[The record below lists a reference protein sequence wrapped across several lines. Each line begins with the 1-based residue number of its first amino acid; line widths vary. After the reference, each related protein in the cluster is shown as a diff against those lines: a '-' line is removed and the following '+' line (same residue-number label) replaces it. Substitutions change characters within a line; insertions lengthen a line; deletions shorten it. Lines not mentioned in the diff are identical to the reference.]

1 MIWRYAVIIVAG
13 YLLGNISMGLIVSER
28 YHMDIREHGSGN
40 AGTTNVLRTLG
51 WLPSVLTLVGDVLK
65 SFFACLLGKWLA
77 GETGLL
83 VGGFMAVI
91 GHNWPA
97 FSGFRGGKG
106 MAASLGI
113 IFALSW
119 QMALGFLG
127 LEVLVAAL
135 TGYVSVA
142 SLTTAAAFPIV
153 MGIVYRN
160 SPNFWMYLIFAIL
173 LAAAAIFSHRTNIQR
188 LLQGKENRMD
198 FKKIKVK
205 PDDNDKTKG

>member
-1 MIWRYAVIIVAG
+1 
-13 YLLGNISMGLIVSER
+13 
-28 YHMDIREHGSGN
+28 
-40 AGTTNVLRTLG
+40 
-51 WLPSVLTLVGDVLK
+51 
-65 SFFACLLGKWLA
+65 
-77 GETGLL
+77 
-83 VGGFMAVI
+83 MAVV
-91 GHNWPA
+91 GHNWPV

-142 SLTTAAAFPIV
+142 SLTTAVAFPIV

-160 SPNFWMYLIFAIL
+160 SPDFWMYFIFAIL
-173 LAAAAIFSHRTNIQR
+173 LAAAAIFSHRANIRR
-188 LLQGKENRMD
+188 LLSGTENRLN

-205 PDDNDKTKG
+205 PDEKTKG

>member
-1 MIWRYAVIIVAG
+1 MVWRYAVIVVAG

-65 SFFACLLGKWLA
+65 SFLACMLGKWLA
-77 GETGLL
+77 GAPGLL
-83 VGGFMAVI
+83 AGGFMAVV

-119 QMALGFLG
+119 PMALGFLG

-142 SLTTAAAFPIV
+142 SLTTAVAFPIV

-160 SPNFWMYLIFAIL
+160 SPDFWMYFIFAIL
-173 LAAAAIFSHRTNIQR
+173 LATAAIFSHRANIRR
-188 LLQGKENRMD
+188 LLSGTENRIN

-205 PDDNDKTKG
+205 PDEKTKG

>member
-1 MIWRYAVIIVAG
+1 MVWRYAVIVVAG

-65 SFFACLLGKWLA
+65 SFLACMLGKWLA
-77 GETGLL
+77 GAPGLL
-83 VGGFMAVI
+83 AGGFMAVV

-142 SLTTAAAFPIV
+142 SLTTAVAFPIV
-153 MGIVYRN
+153 MGIAYRN
-160 SPNFWMYLIFAIL
+160 SPDFWMYFIFAIL
-173 LAAAAIFSHRTNIQR
+173 LATAAIFSHRANIRR
-188 LLQGKENRMD
+188 LLSGTENRIN

-205 PDDNDKTKG
+205 PDEKTKG

>member
-1 MIWRYAVIIVAG
+1 MVWRYAVIVVAG

-65 SFFACLLGKWLA
+65 SFLACMLGKWLA
-77 GETGLL
+77 GAPGLL
-83 VGGFMAVI
+83 VGGFMAVV

-142 SLTTAAAFPIV
+142 SLTTAVAFPIV
-153 MGIVYRN
+153 MGIAYRN
-160 SPNFWMYLIFAIL
+160 SPDFWMYFIFAIL
-173 LAAAAIFSHRTNIQR
+173 LAAAAIFSHRANIRR
-188 LLQGKENRMD
+188 LSSGTENRLN

-205 PDDNDKTKG
+205 PDDTTKG

>member
-1 MIWRYAVIIVAG
+1 MVWRYAVIVVAG

-65 SFFACLLGKWLA
+65 SFLACLLGKWLA
-77 GETGLL
+77 GEPGLL
-83 VGGFMAVI
+83 VGGFMAVV
-91 GHNWPA
+91 GHNWPV

-119 QMALGFLG
+119 PMALGFLG

-142 SLTTAAAFPIV
+142 SLTTAVAFPIV
-153 MGIVYRN
+153 MGIAYRN
-160 SPNFWMYLIFAIL
+160 SPDFWMYFIFAVL
-173 LAAAAIFSHRTNIQR
+173 LAAAAIFSHRANIRR
-188 LLQGKENRMD
+188 LSSGTENRLN

-205 PDDNDKTKG
+205 PDDTTKG

>member
-1 MIWRYAVIIVAG
+1 MVWRYAVIVVAG

-65 SFFACLLGKWLA
+65 SFLACMLGKWLA
-77 GETGLL
+77 GAPGLL
-83 VGGFMAVI
+83 VGGFMAVV

-119 QMALGFLG
+119 PMALGFLG

-142 SLTTAAAFPIV
+142 SLTTAVAFPIV

-160 SPNFWMYLIFAIL
+160 SPDFWMYFIFAIL
-173 LAAAAIFSHRTNIQR
+173 LAAAAIFSHRANIQR
-188 LLQGKENRMD
+188 LLHGKENRID
-198 FKKIKVK
+198 FRKIKVK

>member
-1 MIWRYAVIIVAG
+1 MVWRYAVIVVAG

-65 SFFACLLGKWLA
+65 SFLACMLGKWLA
-77 GETGLL
+77 GAPGLL
-83 VGGFMAVI
+83 VGGFMAVV

-142 SLTTAAAFPIV
+142 SLTTAVAFPIV

-160 SPNFWMYLIFAIL
+160 SPDFWMYFIFAIL
-173 LAAAAIFSHRTNIQR
+173 LAAAAIFSHRANIRR
-188 LLQGKENRMD
+188 LLSGTENRLN

-205 PDDNDKTKG
+205 PEEKTKG

>member
-1 MIWRYAVIIVAG
+1 MVWRYAVIVVAG

-65 SFFACLLGKWLA
+65 SFLACMLGKWLA
-77 GETGLL
+77 GAPGLL
-83 VGGFMAVI
+83 AGGFMAVV

-113 IFALSW
+113 VFALSW

-142 SLTTAAAFPIV
+142 SLTTAVAFPIV
-153 MGIVYRN
+153 MGIAYRN
-160 SPNFWMYLIFAIL
+160 SPDFWMYFIFAIL
-173 LAAAAIFSHRTNIQR
+173 LATAAIFSHRANIRR
-188 LLQGKENRMD
+188 LLSGTENRIN

-205 PDDNDKTKG
+205 PDEKTKG

>member
-1 MIWRYAVIIVAG
+1 MVWRYAVIVVAG

-65 SFFACLLGKWLA
+65 SFLACMLGKWLA
-77 GETGLL
+77 GAPGLL
-83 VGGFMAVI
+83 VGGFMAVV

-142 SLTTAAAFPIV
+142 SLTTAVAFPIV
-153 MGIVYRN
+153 MGIAYRN
-160 SPNFWMYLIFAIL
+160 SPDFWMYFIFAIL
-173 LAAAAIFSHRTNIQR
+173 LAAAAIFSHRANIRR
-188 LLQGKENRMD
+188 LLSG
-198 FKKIKVK
+198 
-205 PDDNDKTKG
+205 T

>member
-1 MIWRYAVIIVAG
+1 
-13 YLLGNISMGLIVSER
+13 
-28 YHMDIREHGSGN
+28 
-40 AGTTNVLRTLG
+40 
-51 WLPSVLTLVGDVLK
+51 
-65 SFFACLLGKWLA
+65 
-77 GETGLL
+77 
-83 VGGFMAVI
+83 
-91 GHNWPA
+91 
-97 FSGFRGGKG
+97 

-119 QMALGFLG
+119 PMALGFLG

-142 SLTTAAAFPIV
+142 SLTTAVAFPIV

-173 LAAAAIFSHRTNIQR
+173 LAAAAIFSHRANIQR

>member
-1 MIWRYAVIIVAG
+1 MVWRYAEIVVAG
-13 YLLGNISMGLIVSER
+13 YLLGNISMGLTVSER

-40 AGTTNVLRTLG
+40 AGTINVLRTLG

-65 SFFACLLGKWLA
+65 SFLACLLGKWLA
-77 GETGLL
+77 GEPGLL
-83 VGGFMAVI
+83 VGGFMAVV

-119 QMALGFLG
+119 PMALGFLG

-142 SLTTAAAFPIV
+142 SLTTAVAFPIV

-173 LAAAAIFSHRTNIQR
+173 LAAAAIFSHRANIQR

>member
-1 MIWRYAVIIVAG
+1 M
-13 YLLGNISMGLIVSER
+13 
-28 YHMDIREHGSGN
+28 
-40 AGTTNVLRTLG
+40 
-51 WLPSVLTLVGDVLK
+51 GDVLK

-83 VGGFMAVI
+83 VGGFMAVV
-91 GHNWPA
+91 GHNWPV
-97 FSGFRGGKG
+97 FCGFRGGKG

-113 IFALSW
+113 VFALSW

-142 SLTTAAAFPIV
+142 SLTTAVAFPIV

-160 SPNFWMYLIFAIL
+160 SPDFWMYFIFAIL
-173 LAAAAIFSHRTNIQR
+173 LAAAAIFSHRANIRR
-188 LLQGKENRMD
+188 LSSGTENRLN

-205 PDDNDKTKG
+205 PDDTTKG

>member
-1 MIWRYAVIIVAG
+1 MVWRYAVIVVAG

-91 GHNWPA
+91 GHNWPV
-97 FSGFRGGKG
+97 FCGFRGGKG

-113 IFALSW
+113 VFAISW

-142 SLTTAAAFPIV
+142 SLTTAVAFPIV

-160 SPNFWMYLIFAIL
+160 SPDFWMYLIFAIL
-173 LAAAAIFSHRTNIQR
+173 LAAAAIFSHRANIQR

>member
-1 MIWRYAVIIVAG
+1 MVWRYAVIVVAG

-65 SFFACLLGKWLA
+65 SFLACMLGKWLA
-77 GETGLL
+77 GAPGLL
-83 VGGFMAVI
+83 VGGFMAVV

-113 IFALSW
+113 IFAISW

-142 SLTTAAAFPIV
+142 SLTTAVASPIV
-153 MGIVYRN
+153 MGIAYRN
-160 SPNFWMYLIFAIL
+160 SPDFWMYFIFAIL
-173 LAAAAIFSHRTNIQR
+173 LAAAAIFSHRANIRR
-188 LLQGKENRMD
+188 LLSGTENRLN

-205 PDDNDKTKG
+205 PDEKTRG

>member
-1 MIWRYAVIIVAG
+1 MVWRYAVIVVAG

-65 SFFACLLGKWLA
+65 SFLACMLGKWLA
-77 GETGLL
+77 GAPGLL
-83 VGGFMAVI
+83 VGGFMAVV

-113 IFALSW
+113 IFAISW

-142 SLTTAAAFPIV
+142 SLTTAVAFPIV
-153 MGIVYRN
+153 MGIAYRN
-160 SPNFWMYLIFAIL
+160 SPDFWMYFIFAIL
-173 LAAAAIFSHRTNIQR
+173 LAAAAIFSHRANIRR
-188 LLQGKENRMD
+188 LLSGTENRLN

-205 PDDNDKTKG
+205 PDEKTKG

>member
-1 MIWRYAVIIVAG
+1 MIWRYAVIVVAG

-65 SFFACLLGKWLA
+65 SFLACMLGKWLA
-77 GETGLL
+77 GAPGLL
-83 VGGFMAVI
+83 VGGFMAVV

-142 SLTTAAAFPIV
+142 SLTTAVAFPIV

-160 SPNFWMYLIFAIL
+160 SPDFWMYFIFAIL
-173 LAAAAIFSHRTNIQR
+173 LAAAAIFSHRANIRR
-188 LLQGKENRMD
+188 LLSGTENRLN

-205 PDDNDKTKG
+205 PDEKTKG

>member
-1 MIWRYAVIIVAG
+1 MVWRYVVIVVAG

-65 SFFACLLGKWLA
+65 SFLACMLGKWLA
-77 GETGLL
+77 GAPGLL
-83 VGGFMAVI
+83 VGGFMAVV

-142 SLTTAAAFPIV
+142 SLTTAVAFPIV

-160 SPNFWMYLIFAIL
+160 SPDFWMYFIFAIL
-173 LAAAAIFSHRTNIQR
+173 LAAAAIFSHRANIRR
-188 LLQGKENRMD
+188 LLSGTENRLN

-205 PDDNDKTKG
+205 PDEKTKG

>member
-1 MIWRYAVIIVAG
+1 MVWRYAVIVVAG

-65 SFFACLLGKWLA
+65 SFLACMLGKWLA
-77 GETGLL
+77 GAPGLL
-83 VGGFMAVI
+83 VGGFMAVV

-142 SLTTAAAFPIV
+142 SLTTAVAFPIV

-160 SPNFWMYLIFAIL
+160 SPDFWMYFIFAIL
-173 LAAAAIFSHRTNIQR
+173 LAAAAIFSHRANIRR
-188 LLQGKENRMD
+188 LLSGTENRIN

-205 PDDNDKTKG
+205 PDEKTKG

>member
-1 MIWRYAVIIVAG
+1 MVWRYAVIVVAG

-28 YHMDIREHGSGN
+28 YHMDIRNYGSGN

-65 SFFACLLGKWLA
+65 SFLACMLGKWLA
-77 GETGLL
+77 GAPGLL
-83 VGGFMAVI
+83 VGGFMAVV

-142 SLTTAAAFPIV
+142 SLTTAVAFPIV
-153 MGIVYRN
+153 MGIAYRN
-160 SPNFWMYLIFAIL
+160 SPDFWMYFIFAIL
-173 LAAAAIFSHRTNIQR
+173 LAAAAIFSHRANIRR
-188 LLQGKENRMD
+188 LLSGTENRLN

-205 PDDNDKTKG
+205 PDEKTKG

>member
-1 MIWRYAVIIVAG
+1 MVWRYAVIVVAG

-65 SFFACLLGKWLA
+65 SFLACMLGKWLA
-77 GETGLL
+77 GAPGLL
-83 VGGFMAVI
+83 AGGFMAVV

-142 SLTTAAAFPIV
+142 SLTTAVAFPIV

-160 SPNFWMYLIFAIL
+160 SPDFWMYFIFAIL
-173 LAAAAIFSHRTNIQR
+173 LATAAIFSHRANIRR
-188 LLQGKENRMD
+188 LLSGTENRIN

-205 PDDNDKTKG
+205 PDEKTKG

>member
-1 MIWRYAVIIVAG
+1 MVWRYAVIVVAG

-65 SFFACLLGKWLA
+65 SFLACMLGKWLA
-77 GETGLL
+77 GAPGLL
-83 VGGFMAVI
+83 VGGFMAVV

-142 SLTTAAAFPIV
+142 SLTTAVAFPIV
-153 MGIVYRN
+153 MGIAYRN
-160 SPNFWMYLIFAIL
+160 SPDFWMYFIFAIL
-173 LAAAAIFSHRTNIQR
+173 LAAAAIFSHRANIRR
-188 LLQGKENRMD
+188 LLSGTENRIN

-205 PDDNDKTKG
+205 PDEKTKG

>member
-1 MIWRYAVIIVAG
+1 MVWRYAVIVVAG

-65 SFFACLLGKWLA
+65 SFLACMLGKWLA
-77 GETGLL
+77 GAPGLL
-83 VGGFMAVI
+83 VGGFMAVV

-142 SLTTAAAFPIV
+142 SLTTAVAFPIV
-153 MGIVYRN
+153 MGIAYRN
-160 SPNFWMYLIFAIL
+160 SPDFWMYFIFAIL
-173 LAAAAIFSHRTNIQR
+173 LAAAAIFSHRANIRR
-188 LLQGKENRMD
+188 LLSGTENRLN

-205 PDDNDKTKG
+205 PDDTTKG

>member
-1 MIWRYAVIIVAG
+1 M
-13 YLLGNISMGLIVSER
+13 
-28 YHMDIREHGSGN
+28 
-40 AGTTNVLRTLG
+40 
-51 WLPSVLTLVGDVLK
+51 PSVLTLVGDVLK
-65 SFFACLLGKWLA
+65 SFFACLWASGWRA
-77 GETGLL
+77 ETGLL
-83 VGGFMAVI
+83 VGGFMAVV
-91 GHNWPA
+91 GHNWPV
-97 FSGFRGGKG
+97 FCGFRGGKG

-113 IFALSW
+113 VFALSW

-142 SLTTAAAFPIV
+142 SLTTAVAFPIV
-153 MGIVYRN
+153 MGIVLPQQPEFLDVPDLRH
-160 SPNFWMYLIFAIL
+160 PAGGGGHFQPPRQ
-173 LAAAAIFSHRTNIQR
+173 HPE

>member
-1 MIWRYAVIIVAG
+1 MVWRYAVIVVAG

-65 SFFACLLGKWLA
+65 SFLACLLGKWLA
-77 GETGLL
+77 GEPGLL
-83 VGGFMAVI
+83 VGGFMAVV

-142 SLTTAAAFPIV
+142 SLTTAVAFPIV

-160 SPNFWMYLIFAIL
+160 SPDFWMYFIFAIL
-173 LAAAAIFSHRTNIQR
+173 LAAAAIFSHRANIRR
-188 LLQGKENRMD
+188 LLSGTENRLN

-205 PDDNDKTKG
+205 PDEKTKG

>member
-1 MIWRYAVIIVAG
+1 MVWRYAVIIVAG

-65 SFFACLLGKWLA
+65 SFLACMLGKWLA
-77 GETGLL
+77 GAPGLL
-83 VGGFMAVI
+83 VGGFMAVV

-142 SLTTAAAFPIV
+142 SLTTAVAFPIV

-160 SPNFWMYLIFAIL
+160 SPDFWMYFIFAIL
-173 LAAAAIFSHRTNIQR
+173 LAAAAIFSHRANIRR
-188 LLQGKENRMD
+188 LLSGTENRIN

-205 PDDNDKTKG
+205 PDEKTKG

>member
-1 MIWRYAVIIVAG
+1 MVWRYAVIVVAG

-28 YHMDIREHGSGN
+28 YHMDIRNYGSGN

-65 SFFACLLGKWLA
+65 SFLACLLGKWLA
-77 GETGLL
+77 GEPGLL
-83 VGGFMAVI
+83 VGGFMAVV
-91 GHNWPA
+91 GHNWPV
-97 FSGFRGGKG
+97 FCGFRGGKG

-173 LAAAAIFSHRTNIQR
+173 LAAAAIFSHRANIQR
-188 LLQGKENRMD
+188 LLQGKENHMD
-198 FKKIKVK
+198 FKTIKVK

>member
-1 MIWRYAVIIVAG
+1 MVWRYAVIVVAG

-65 SFFACLLGKWLA
+65 SFLACLLGKWLA
-77 GETGLL
+77 GAPGLL
-83 VGGFMAVI
+83 VGGFMAVV

-119 QMALGFLG
+119 PMALGFLG

-142 SLTTAAAFPIV
+142 SLTTAVAFPIV
-153 MGIVYRN
+153 MGIVYRS
-160 SPNFWMYLIFAIL
+160 SPDFWMYFIFAIL
-173 LAAAAIFSHRTNIQR
+173 LAAAAIFSHRANIRR
-188 LLQGKENRMD
+188 LLSGTENRLN

-205 PDDNDKTKG
+205 PDEKTKG